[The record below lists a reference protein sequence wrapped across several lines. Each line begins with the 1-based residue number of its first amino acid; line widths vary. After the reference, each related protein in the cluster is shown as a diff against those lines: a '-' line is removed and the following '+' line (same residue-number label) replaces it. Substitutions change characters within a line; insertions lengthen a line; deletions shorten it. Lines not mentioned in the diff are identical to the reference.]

1 MAFILTSCIVL
12 FAQQLRWAMGLT
24 YTPEAVRKAAILTF
38 LSVILLS
45 GLCTLIDA
53 VRRQFMIER
62 PVRRIVQATEK
73 IMSGDF
79 SVRIQPANRIE
90 SMESFDRIIGYINKM
105 AEELSGLETLR
116 TDFIA
121 NVSHE
126 LKTPLAV
133 MQNYGTMLQQPGLSE
148 EKRMEYAKIIT
159 ESSGRLADLITNT
172 LRLNKLENQQIYPD
186 KTVYNLGEQL
196 CECFLQFEST
206 WEKKRIDIRADINVW
221 AQILMIVFSIL
232 YGVIS
237 WRFQYWGEM
246 MTYLGMTMPMAIW
259 STITWMRN
267 PSDTNADEVK
277 IRRLTW
283 KHVMAI
289 FLASIVVTG
298 GFYSIFRFFDTPNI
312 VFSTISIT
320 TSFIAASLTMLRSSY
335 YALGYASNDIV
346 LIVLWLLASIENPAY
361 IPVVVNFVIFLLN
374 DMYGF
379 ISWKKWEAMQS

>member
-1 MAFILTSCIVL
+1 MTQRSDSARQRRLRLIVRSYLSFFLLMAFILTSCIVL

-62 PVRRIVQATEK
+62 LVRRIVQATEK

-126 LKTPLAV
+126 LKTPFAV

-186 KTVYNLGEQL
+186 KTVYNLGE
-196 CECFLQFEST
+196 
-206 WEKKRIDIRADINVW
+206 
-221 AQILMIVFSIL
+221 
-232 YGVIS
+232 
-237 WRFQYWGEM
+237 RFVS
-246 MTYLGMTMPMAIW
+246 A
-259 STITWMRN
+259 
-267 PSDTNADEVK
+267 
-277 IRRLTW
+277 
-283 KHVMAI
+283 
-289 FLASIVVTG
+289 F
-298 GFYSIFRFFDTPNI
+298 
-312 VFSTISIT
+312 
-320 TSFIAASLTMLRSSY
+320 
-335 YALGYASNDIV
+335 
-346 LIVLWLLASIENPAY
+346 
-361 IPVVVNFVIFLLN
+361 
-374 DMYGF
+374 
-379 ISWKKWEAMQS
+379 